1 MARAVIGGLITS
13 TLLTLFV
20 VPVMYTFLDDL
31 GSWVSARL
39 TSASDHDAA
48 VATPAP
54 TPGRVPEPTPAA
66 GD

>member
-1 MARAVIGGLITS
+1 
-13 TLLTLFV
+13 

-48 VATPAP
+48 IPTPAP
-54 TPGRVPEPTPAA
+54 APGRSPAPAPAPTA